1 MYDKKVYGQSL
12 VAGDRLRTKNVPKRG
27 VTEKLQSFWDNEIYK
42 VVFVRKDLLIYQV
55 QPEKSGSKIKPVQHN
70 LLFLCNQL
78 PSKKSYSKNV
88 LQKQPQPPPTSVNS
102 NSKSDSELVFIS
114 RRNNEDSTIDNNV
127 DPEPEAEIVDSNAG
141 DNTNSS
147 EEIVRE
153 RPQRVR
159 KLSELIKYNQLGN
172 PSYTDTAIT

>member
-1 MYDKKVYGQSL
+1 MKKLTLAYSNTKHKTIGYSPHFLLLGRQGRLPFDIIFGIEGNSFQQTNCDSYVKNWQKAESDTHKIVNQNIHQRNNSNNEMYDKKVYGQSL

-88 LQKQPQPPPTSVNS
+88 L
-102 NSKSDSELVFIS
+102 
-114 RRNNEDSTIDNNV
+114 
-127 DPEPEAEIVDSNAG
+127 
-141 DNTNSS
+141 
-147 EEIVRE
+147 
-153 RPQRVR
+153 
-159 KLSELIKYNQLGN
+159 
-172 PSYTDTAIT
+172 